1 MPRKQRTAIKG
12 SDPKYHSNLPRKAE
26 QPAQEAAAPAAIE
39 TMPKPIKRSEP
50 TKRPEATTSPAPKA
64 AHKPKPQPA
73 TAPAPQSATKASDA
87 TREVHLTA
95 AITRAHGAA
104 INALAAKGIDRKVP
118 VRLAGRKAV
127 QLFEPKR
134 EFVEKPE
141 ADRLPIRDGYQT
153 TKRVNVDLIDSLRT
167 ENDPYGLSSDTAMLR
182 GQFEP
187 LFWKCLDEVLK
198 ELSQK

>member
-1 MPRKQRTAIKG
+1 MPRKQRTVIKNA
-12 SDPKYHSNLPRKAE
+12 DPQYHSNLPRKSE
-26 QPAQEAAAPAAIE
+26 QPVQEPDAPEAPK
-39 TMPKPIKRSEP
+39 TQTKPIVDERPAKR
-50 TKRPEATTSPAPKA
+50 
-64 AHKPKPQPA
+64 PQPA
-73 TAPAPQSATKASDA
+73 KQAARTAAPKEETQPVPKPATPKTRDA

-95 AITRAHGAA
+95 AITRKHGAA
-104 INALAAKGIDRKVP
+104 IEKLVAKGIDRKVP
-118 VRLAGRKAV
+118 IRLAGRKAV

-134 EFVEKPE
+134 KFIEKPE

-153 TKRVNVDLIDSLRT
+153 TKRINVDLIDHLRT

-187 LFWKCLDEVLK
+187 LFWKCLDEVLQ

>member
-12 SDPKYHSNLPRKAE
+12 SDPKYHSNLPRKSDQATPVATAAATPQE
-26 QPAQEAAAPAAIE
+26 QPAPTPIESAKPKQKPAAE
-39 TMPKPIKRSEP
+39 KPITPKV
-50 TKRPEATTSPAPKA
+50 APAPKA
-64 AHKPKPQPA
+64 RPKPTPKPPA
-73 TAPAPQSATKASDA
+73 TNGE

-95 AITRAHGAA
+95 AITRKHGAA
-104 INALAAKGIDRKVP
+104 IDALAANGINRKVP

-134 EFVEKPE
+134 EFIEKPE

-153 TKRVNVDLIDSLRT
+153 TKRINVDLIDHLRA

-187 LFWKCLDEVLK
+187 LFWKCLDEVLQ

>member
-12 SDPKYHSNLPRKAE
+12 SDPKYHSNLPRKSDQETPEAAATATRPE
-26 QPAQEAAAPAAIE
+26 QPAPAPIASAKPKQKKPTAE
-39 TMPKPIKRSEP
+39 KPTTPKVASARKARPKP
-50 TKRPEATTSPAPKA
+50 T
-64 AHKPKPQPA
+64 PKPPTTNA
-73 TAPAPQSATKASDA
+73 E

-95 AITRAHGAA
+95 AITQKHGAA
-104 INALAAKGIDRKVP
+104 IDALAAKGIDRKVP

-134 EFVEKPE
+134 EFIEKPE

-153 TKRVNVDLIDSLRT
+153 TKRINVDLIDHLRT

-187 LFWKCLDEVLK
+187 LFWKCLDDVLQ

>member
-12 SDPKYHSNLPRKAE
+12 SDPKYHSNLPRKSD
-26 QPAQEAAAPAAIE
+26 QP
-39 TMPKPIKRSEP
+39 T
-50 TKRPEATTSPAPKA
+50 PEATAAATPPERPKPTPIESAKPKQKPAAEKPSTPKVA
-64 AHKPKPQPA
+64 PAHKARPKPTPKPTA
-73 TAPAPQSATKASDA
+73 TNGE

-95 AITRAHGAA
+95 AITRKQGAA
-104 INALAAKGIDRKVP
+104 IDALAAKGIDRKVP

-134 EFVEKPE
+134 EFIEKPE

-153 TKRVNVDLIDSLRT
+153 TKRINVDLIDHLRT

-187 LFWKCLDEVLK
+187 LFWKCLDDVLQ